1 MDLILWRHAEAEEG
15 GPDQPDS
22 KRRLTPRGDKQAHDM
37 AKWLKPRLSKKV
49 KILVSPAMRTQQT
62 ASALALP
69 FEIEPKIA
77 VGANAV
83 DLLEAAGWPEGS
95 GTVMLIGHQPT
106 LGQLAALLLSEMED
120 NWSVKKGGVWW
131 YSGRS
136 RDGED
141 QVILKAVMNPD
152 LLR

>member
-15 GPDQPDS
+15 GPDLPDS

-37 AKWLKPRLSKKV
+37 AKWLKPRLPKKL
-49 KILVSPAMRTQQT
+49 KILVSPATRTQQT

-77 VGANAV
+77 VGADAT
-83 DLLEAAGWPEGS
+83 DLLEAAGWPEAS
-95 GTVMLIGHQPT
+95 STVMLVGHQPT
-106 LGQLAALLLSEMED
+106 LGQLAALLLSGAED
-120 NWSVKKGGVWW
+120 DWSVKKGGVWW
-131 YSGRS
+131 YSGRN
-136 RDGED
+136 RAGEE

>member
-15 GPDQPDS
+15 GPDLPDS

-37 AKWLKPRLSKKV
+37 AKWLRPRLPKKV

-77 VGANAV
+77 VGADAA
-83 DLLEAAGWPEGS
+83 DLLEAAGWPEAS
-95 GTVMLIGHQPT
+95 GTVMLVGHQPT
-106 LGQLAALLLSEMED
+106 LGQLAALLLSGAED
-120 NWSVKKGGVWW
+120 DWSVKKGGVWW

-136 RDGED
+136 RDGEG